1 MSIQM
6 VGAVEIP
13 LPPIVGNGMVG
24 NIIINKGGEGRL
36 RRPSPPKTFT
46 LDTRHH
52 SAANAVSGGTS
63 TRPEARS
70 RQG

>member
-46 LDTRHH
+46 LDTHHH
-52 SAANAVSGGTS
+52 SAANAVSGGTYLAC
-63 TRPEARS
+63 RLHPAP
-70 RQG
+70 